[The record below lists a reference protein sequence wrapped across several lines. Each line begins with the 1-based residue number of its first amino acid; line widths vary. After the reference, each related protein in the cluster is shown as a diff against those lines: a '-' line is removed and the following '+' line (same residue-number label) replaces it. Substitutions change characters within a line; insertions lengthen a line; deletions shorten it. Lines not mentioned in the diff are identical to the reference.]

1 MIARLPP
8 SFRDGGEVEALAWLD
23 QRATYND
30 VILASYNTGNYLP
43 AQVGTRVFLGLGP
56 ETVHSDDK
64 RQLVATFYNGATSDD
79 WRRKFLSD
87 WPITYVFCGSLEKQV
102 GNFDPSSA
110 AYLSLV
116 YDRNGYRIY
125 QNLARV
131 Q

>member
-1 MIARLPP
+1 
-8 SFRDGGEVEALAWLD
+8 
-23 QRATYND
+23 
-30 VILASYNTGNYLP
+30 ILSLYNTGNYLP
-43 AQVGTRVFLGLGP
+43 AQVGTRVFLGHGS
-56 ETVHSDDK
+56 ETAHSDDK
-64 RQLVATFYNGATSDD
+64 RQLVAAFYNGATSDD

-87 WPITYVFCGSLEKQV
+87 WPITYVFFGPLEKQV

-131 Q
+131 P